1 MSGSSIVIPAHS
13 RTLLLLALLPLA
25 VGCASM
31 AKAPVAPAPAPDA
44 SADAAPEDPR
54 ERLQYHVL
62 VGEMAGQRNALD
74 LAAFHYL
81 EAAQL
86 SQAPEIAESATRY
99 ALLAGDEDKALLAAL
114 RWSTLAPEAVPPREL
129 IARNHL
135 RKGRVEALYAEAQT
149 IIARHP
155 EGRDEGFREVALLLS
170 SDPQQAES
178 ALAVMQRL
186 VSEDTGRA
194 AAHYGYGLLAIRLGR
209 FDLGIE
215 QADAALRLERNWS
228 EAYLLKMGA
237 QVRADR
243 PADARKTFDHAVKL
257 SSEKT
262 TLRLAYARLL
272 LEAGQAEAARAQYLE
287 VLRSDRIN
295 GDAHF
300 ALALLALQAR
310 KPDEAYGYLLTLFES
325 GQRRDDAAWFL
336 GQIEDERENYR
347 EAYRWYGAV
356 TGGSHVVDALLRK
369 TFVMYKLEGM
379 KPALAALQNLRQH
392 GSGLLGPQLYV
403 AEAELYYED
412 GQPEQALQRYEA
424 GLKEYPEDLNLVYG
438 RAMAHGELDDFPSA
452 ERDLRFI
459 LERLPDDARSL
470 NALGYLLSNNTNR
483 YQEAFAL
490 VERALAITPEDPAV
504 IDSMGWIQ
512 YRLGNLDRSL
522 ELLQEAFKRQ
532 PDPEIAAHL
541 GEVLWQ
547 LGQRDKANA
556 VWRTA
561 LAESPNHRVLRETV
575 DRLKQ

>member
-1 MSGSSIVIPAHS
+1 VIPAYS
-13 RTLLLLALLPLA
+13 RTLLLSALLPLA
-25 VGCASM
+25 VGCASVTT
-31 AKAPVAPAPAPDA
+31 APLPPASGPDA
-44 SADAAPEDPR
+44 GGAAVPDDPR

-62 VGEMAGQRNALD
+62 VGELAGQRNALD
-74 LAAFHYL
+74 VAAFHYL

-86 SQAPEIAESATRY
+86 SQAPELAESATRY

-135 RKGRVEALYAEAQT
+135 RKGKTEALYTEARA

-155 EGRDEGFREVALLLS
+155 EGHDEGFREVALLLS
-170 SDPQQAES
+170 SDPQQAEP

-186 VSEDTGRA
+186 VNEDAGRA
-194 AAHYGYGLLAIRLGR
+194 AAHYAYGLQAIRLGR

-215 QADAALRLERNWS
+215 QADAALRLERDWT

-237 QVRADR
+237 QVRAGKL
-243 PADARKTFDHAVKL
+243 PDARKTFDHAHKQ
-257 SSEKT
+257 SSETT

-272 LEAGQAEAARAQYLE
+272 LEAEQAEAAREQYRE
-287 VLRSDRIN
+287 VLRHDRIN
-295 GDAHF
+295 ADAHF
-300 ALALLALQAR
+300 ALALLDLQAR
-310 KPDEAYGYLLTLFES
+310 KADEAYGHLLTLFES

-369 TFVMYKLEGM
+369 SFMVYKLEGM
-379 KPALAALQNLRQH
+379 APALAALQSLRQH
-392 GSGLLGPQLYV
+392 GGGLLGPQLYV
-403 AEAELYYED
+403 AEAELYFED
-412 GQPEQALQRYEA
+412 GQPAQALQRYEA
-424 GLKEYPEDLNLVYG
+424 GLKEYPEDLNLIYG
-438 RAMAHGELDDFPSA
+438 RAMAHAELDDFPSA

-459 LERLPDDARSL
+459 LARLPDDARSL
-470 NALGYLLSNNTNR
+470 NALGYLLSNHTNR
-483 YQEAFAL
+483 YQEAFVL
-490 VERALAITPEDPAV
+490 IERALAITPEDPAV
-504 IDSMGWIQ
+504 MDSMGWIQ
-512 YRLGNLDRSL
+512 YRLGNLEGAL
-522 ELLQEAFKRQ
+522 VLLQEAFKRQ

-561 LAESPNHRVLRETV
+561 LAESPDHRVLRETV
-575 DRLKQ
+575 DRLSQ